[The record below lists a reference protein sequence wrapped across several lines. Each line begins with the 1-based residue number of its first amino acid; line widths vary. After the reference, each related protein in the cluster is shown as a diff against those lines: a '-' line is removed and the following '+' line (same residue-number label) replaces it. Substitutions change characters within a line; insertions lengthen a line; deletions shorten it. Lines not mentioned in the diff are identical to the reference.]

1 MWHDIE
7 TTEDFLNFSVVAQ
20 TAANFIKESGEN
32 PISVGVSGNW
42 GVGKTSLVKMIRL
55 EIENSG
61 DKSYCFIDFNAWL
74 YQGYDDAR
82 MALLQ
87 TVADFLL
94 EKTKEN
100 QSLFQKAKAFCHRV
114 NLLRFFKSVVPTI
127 AGCAGGYAISGNASG
142 AIMGAISGAV
152 GATTGSIAQQA
163 TQVTEKLVDLHDS
176 VKNSILPEPLASLP
190 QEIQKIRD
198 EFESLLHELQ
208 IKLVV
213 IVDDLD
219 RCLPDTAISTLEAM
233 RLLLFMKNTAFII
246 AADEN
251 MIRKA
256 VSAHFE
262 GSVLS
267 DELVTNYFDKLI
279 QVPISVPCLGIS
291 EIRAYLMMLLAQDYL
306 SQEIITHDEYKSV
319 KEFFEKKLKSSWNT
333 AITGKELE
341 LAWANRSQQTEIAMG
356 IKIAD
361 ELAPL
366 LATSRNI
373 LGNPRLIKRFLNEIK
388 IRQAIAHTQGMNIP
402 WAQLVKF
409 QLLLR
414 CAPPKAIDFMQQELL
429 DSNDGKLVFLKN
441 IENELTNNFTYK
453 APDASWEDSFI
464 EKWVMLQP
472 PLGDVDLRPLFHLRK
487 DSIGATVSYRPLSS
501 DAQTL
506 FEEIRLASQ
515 WDRSF
520 EDKINNLGK
529 EERKLIFTYLLRE
542 IEKGAWEANSVNKIL
557 MMADICAELR
567 GEAHLLLEQIPPVN
581 IHPSHVSM
589 VSRYSWTKTTLSKWK
604 EFPSLKT
611 TVVKAIE
618 QKLKERA

>member
-7 TTEDFLNFSVVAQ
+7 TTEDFLNFGVVAQ

>member
-1 MWHDIE
+1 M
-7 TTEDFLNFSVVAQ
+7 
-20 TAANFIKESGEN
+20 
-32 PISVGVSGNW
+32 
-42 GVGKTSLVKMIRL
+42 
-55 EIENSG
+55 
-61 DKSYCFIDFNAWL
+61 
-74 YQGYDDAR
+74 
-82 MALLQ
+82 
-87 TVADFLL
+87 
-94 EKTKEN
+94 
-100 QSLFQKAKAFCHRV
+100 
-114 NLLRFFKSVVPTI
+114 
-127 AGCAGGYAISGNASG
+127 
-142 AIMGAISGAV
+142 
-152 GATTGSIAQQA
+152 
-163 TQVTEKLVDLHDS
+163 
-176 VKNSILPEPLASLP
+176 
-190 QEIQKIRD
+190 
-198 EFESLLHELQ
+198 
-208 IKLVV
+208 V

-306 SQEIITHDEYKSV
+306 SQKIITHDEYKSV

-341 LAWANRSQQTEIAMG
+341 LAWGNRSQQTEIAMG

-414 CAPPKAIDFMQQELL
+414 CAPPKAIDFMQQKLL

-441 IENELTNNFTYK
+441 IENELTNKRRVQVF
-453 APDASWEDSFI
+453 
-464 EKWVMLQP
+464 
-472 PLGDVDLRPLFHLRK
+472 
-487 DSIGATVSYRPLSS
+487 
-501 DAQTL
+501 
-506 FEEIRLASQ
+506 
-515 WDRSF
+515 
-520 EDKINNLGK
+520 
-529 EERKLIFTYLLRE
+529 
-542 IEKGAWEANSVNKIL
+542 
-557 MMADICAELR
+557 
-567 GEAHLLLEQIPPVN
+567 
-581 IHPSHVSM
+581 
-589 VSRYSWTKTTLSKWK
+589 
-604 EFPSLKT
+604 
-611 TVVKAIE
+611 
-618 QKLKERA
+618 